1 MKIYTKGGD
10 SGQTSLI
17 GGTRVAK
24 NHPRVAAYGD
34 VDELNAALGMIRA
47 MLLHQS
53 RPGPTA
59 SAEALQTIQSHLM
72 VLSAHLANDGS
83 YSHLPTLPQE
93 SLAFLE
99 QAIDRMQEVLPPL
112 QTFVL
117 PGPPLAAAQCQWART
132 VCRRAER
139 AVITLGNEAVE
150 SIILMYL
157 NRLSDYLF
165 VLGRFICLKTET
177 PESFW
182 FPEK

>member
-10 SGQTSLI
+10 GGQTSLI

-53 RPGPTA
+53 RPGPA
-59 SAEALQTIQSHLM
+59 ALAEALQTIQTHLM
-72 VLSAHLANDGS
+72 SLSAHLANDGS
-83 YSHLPTLPQE
+83 FKLPPLPE
-93 SLAFLE
+93 ENITFLE
-99 QAIDRMQEVLPPL
+99 QAIDGMQEVLPPL
-112 QTFVL
+112 KTFVL

-132 VCRRAER
+132 ICRRAER
-139 AVITLGNEAVE
+139 A
-150 SIILMYL
+150 IISFEDETIASNILRYI

-165 VLGRFICLKTET
+165 VLGRFICLKTDT

-182 FPEK
+182 FPQK

>member
-10 SGQTSLI
+10 KGQTSLI

-24 NHPRVAAYGD
+24 SHPRVAAYGD

-47 MLLHQS
+47 ILLHQS
-53 RPGPTA
+53 QPGPTA
-59 SAEALQTIQSHLM
+59 LAEALQTIQTHLM
-72 VLSAHLANDGS
+72 TLSAHLANDGS
-83 YSHLPTLPQE
+83 
-93 SLAFLE
+93 FLN
-99 QAIDRMQEVLPPL
+99 LPPL
-112 QTFVL
+112 QKESLTFLEEAIDHMQEELPPLKTFVF

-139 AVITLGNEAVE
+139 AVIAINDGHITPD
-150 SIILMYL
+150 ILTYL

-165 VLGRFICLKTET
+165 VLGRFICLKTQT

-182 FPEK
+182 FPKN